1 MTNRTARDLA
11 LSALLKMDKQ
21 GAYSNLA
28 FDGMLSSSSLSPRD
42 RDFAAKLFYGVLE
55 TKITLDYIIASYAT
69 MKPEKISSDVR
80 NILRLGLYQIKYL
93 DLEDFAAVNES
104 VNLVKL
110 RGKKSASGFVNA
122 ILRAFL
128 RDGKNIPLP
137 EDPDERLSVRFSCP
151 VWLVR
156 SFVGEYGRETAE
168 RILESQLGR
177 PPLTLRVNTL
187 KTSAETL
194 CALLQQEGI
203 EAVPHPQE
211 QTCVEVL
218 GGGALTGTK
227 AFAEGLFH
235 VQDISS
241 QLCARTVASYAPRTL
256 LDVCAAPGGKT
267 FTIAE
272 ELGDA
277 AEITACDLHKKRVGL
292 IKQGAA
298 RLGLCSVDAVE
309 SDASKAN
316 DRFGQFDAVLCDVP
330 CSGFGVIRRKPEIKY
345 KPQESLQGL
354 PAIQGNILQTSA
366 SYVKEGGMLI
376 YSTCTIA
383 KRENEQVVDEFLRR
397 NPAFVPAKLPGFL
410 HQWVPDAVNR
420 VTFLPGVHN
429 SDGFF
434 LAVFQKMR

>member
-21 GAYSNLA
+21 GAYSNLT
-28 FDGMLSSSSLSPRD
+28 FDGMLSSSPLPPRD

-55 TKITLDYIIASYAT
+55 TKITLDHIIANYST
-69 MKPEKISSDVR
+69 MKPEKIAPDVR
-80 NILRLGLYQIKYL
+80 NILRLGLYQMKYL
-93 DLEDFAAVNES
+93 DLGDYAAVNES

-137 EDPDERLSVRFSCP
+137 GDPDERLSVRFSCP

-156 SFVGEYGRETAE
+156 SFAKEYGREAAE
-168 RILESQLGR
+168 RILESHSGR

-187 KTSAETL
+187 KTSAAEL
-194 CALLQQEGI
+194 CALFQHEGI
-203 EAVPHPQE
+203 EAIEHPQE
-211 QTCVEVL
+211 KACVEVL
-218 GGGALTGTK
+218 GGGALTDTK
-227 AFAEGLFH
+227 AFADGLFH

-241 QLCARTVASYAPRTL
+241 QLCARTVASYAPRTV

-272 ELGDA
+272 ELDDTA
-277 AEITACDLHKKRVGL
+277 RVTACDLHKKRVGL

-298 RLGLCSVDAVE
+298 RLGLRSVDAIE
-309 SDASKAN
+309 SDASNTN

-345 KPQESLQGL
+345 KPEESLQGL

-366 SYVKEGGMLI
+366 CYVKEGGMLI

-410 HQWVPDAVNR
+410 HQWVPDAVSR